1 LVHRKPL
8 RRNVAVQIPI
18 PDGGTFELGSER
30 LGAPMRHKVLNRL
43 IDETAALARPGHPVN
58 CLNRGFRQDDVEAF
72 AHGK

>member
-1 LVHRKPL
+1 LVHCKPL
-8 RRNVAVQIPI
+8 RCDVPVQIAI

-30 LGAPMRHKVLNRL
+30 FGAPMRHKVLNRL
-43 IDETAALARPGHPVN
+43 IDETAPLARPCHTVN